1 METPTMVRNHAA
13 GPTVFTSQNQHV
25 EWAGAGDPMEG
36 DLQPVPEIF
45 LNDVQFHR
53 NLARGIFSVE
63 QAPESIQ
70 EALAAHKAEYES
82 RIARQ
87 QNASIAALDT
97 TRTDDSLMVGCVG
110 PSDRGTGTCGI
121 EIPLKASDVGKRP
134 PLCTQHAQ
142 LSGQYVAEEDTER
155 RLVGGKPEIIWKP
168 IQLGARTRQD

>member
-1 METPTMVRNHAA
+1 METPTMVRNTAK

-36 DLQPVPEIF
+36 DLQPVPELF

-53 NLARGIFSVE
+53 MVARGIFAIES
-63 QAPESIQ
+63 APESIQ
-70 EALAAHKAEYES
+70 EALDAHKREYTE
-82 RIARQ
+82 RMARQ

-97 TRTDDSLMVGCVG
+97 TRTDDSLMLACVG

-121 EIPLKASDVGKRP
+121 EIPVKASDVAKRP

-142 LSGQYVAEEDTER
+142 LAGQYVAEESDR
-155 RLVGGKPEIIWKP
+155 RIVGGKPEIIWMP